1 MVILTLYQQSGVS
14 ATITPLSASTKS
26 TSHIGLGVGL
36 GVGIGAGLMI
46 IAIVVFLLIRARREN
61 QRNNVKLDQ
70 TYGKVVTE
78 LPAGRGNE
86 RYEADSEVR
95 WGRDRAAEM
104 P

>member
-26 TSHIGLGVGL
+26 TSHVGLGVGL
-36 GVGIGAGLMI
+36 GVGIGAGLVI
-46 IAIVVFLLIRARREN
+46 IAIVVFLLIRARRESK
-61 QRNNVKLDQ
+61 RSNVKLDQ

-78 LPAGRGNE
+78 LPAELENA
-86 RYEADSEVR
+86 RYEADGEVR
-95 WGRDRAAEM
+95 WGRDRPAEM